1 MSIRPSNSVASAR
14 ISTRRPAR
22 RGRALDVV
30 GGLVAST
37 FLLLAVAESPA
48 ASRRFD
54 DVAIAPDE
62 SRVIIRMSPT
72 NGDDVRWRD
81 VVVEMLGMSVPNAGH
96 GWSRASGLVDRM
108 GIAFAERLHAID
120 ATGSQWIHAARWSD
134 AAKLQS
140 SLRRAEARPLGLGR
154 FRFASQRIDLAIAG
168 DWVLLAPTGSPWL
181 DGASERAGIAAAAA
195 AVDAPA
201 MIRVRLRHDAPTGGM
216 TRLQLTP
223 LGPTEASIEIDGRY
237 EASPLPT
244 RPRGRVDAR
253 LIPSLRGRVAVAMLE
268 SGVGV
273 LDPTL
278 IRLAAQRPELMPP
291 PEIRRSLATRRLVV
305 LDGETVRIPKIGLIE
320 VPAMCIAIPCRE
332 ETAPR
337 ISGPAFDALVHGWM
351 FDSGTALASRPAGV
365 ATAASL
371 DSLDSVDPL
380 DPIDPVEVRIARDEI
395 RHLDL
400 GDGFAASFDRHPA
413 SIATSLNWVIRRVRP
428 GNAGV
433 ADGMDVLAGGDTW
446 LVVGSSPGIVRRVGR
461 AIEGVND
468 DTSGDGLPV
477 CSQGVAS
484 PARLGLQVEDLA
496 GLRAESSD
504 ANAAPDSAI
513 LARLSSI
520 LARFEHVEW
529 STSVQSDDAVRATV
543 RVTLTPDASERPMEE
558 PPRTGQDGR
567 RNP

>member
-1 MSIRPSNSVASAR
+1 MLGTLLASV
-14 ISTRRPAR
+14 
-22 RGRALDVV
+22 
-30 GGLVAST
+30 
-37 FLLLAVAESPA
+37 FLLLAGSTPA
-48 ASRRFD
+48 AGGEIAED
-54 DVAIAPDE
+54 IAIAPDE
-62 SRVIIRMSPT
+62 SRLTIRMSPT

-81 VVVEMLGMSVPNAGH
+81 VVVAMLGMSVPNAGH

-140 SLRRAEARPLGLGR
+140 SLRRAEARPLGFGR

-201 MIRVRLRHDAPTGGM
+201 MIRVRLRHDAPTGGT
-216 TRLQLTP
+216 TRLELTP

-237 EASPLPT
+237 DASPLPA
-244 RPRGRVDAR
+244 RKRGRVDAR

-278 IRLAAQRPELMPP
+278 IRLSAQMPELMPP
-291 PEIRRSLATRRLVV
+291 PEVRRSLATRRLVV
-305 LDGETVRIPKIGLIE
+305 LDGETVRIPGIGLIE
-320 VPAMCIAIPCRE
+320 VPAMCIAIPCRAE
-332 ETAPR
+332 VSPR
-337 ISGPAFDALVHGWM
+337 ITAPAFDALVHGWM
-351 FDSGTALASRPAGV
+351 FDSGQALAARPSVEDG
-365 ATAASL
+365 TEPIASA
-371 DSLDSVDPL
+371 
-380 DPIDPVEVRIARDEI
+380 DPIRVRIARDEI
-395 RHLDL
+395 RHVNL
-400 GDGFAASFDRHPA
+400 GDGFAASFDQHPA
-413 SIATSLNWVIRRVRP
+413 SIATSLNWVIRRV
-428 GNAGV
+428 NAGGPDI
-433 ADGMDVLAGGDTW
+433 APGADTW

-468 DTSGDGLPV
+468 DTPGDGLPA

-496 GLRAESSD
+496 GLRAGASD

-543 RVTLTPDASERPMEE
+543 RVTLTPDASERPTREQTAADPE
-558 PPRTGQDGR
+558 GR